1 MANSFHE
8 QNAVVHY
15 DGMLENFVNAVKS
28 AYEDEGF
35 DPSSSLVTEA
45 ALNAFLMEAYEQE
58 VFSYGSISVEQINT
72 YKDIVRH
79 AYSAARRATPRMYD
93 MITTNSSNE
102 QYEMFDE
109 DIVR

>member
-1 MANSFHE
+1 MSKYE
-8 QNAVVHY
+8 QSAVVHY
-15 DGMLENFVNAVKS
+15 GDMLEVTVNAVKS

-35 DPSSSLVTEA
+35 DPSSPLVMEA

-58 VFSYGSISVEQINT
+58 VCNYGSISVEQINA
-72 YKDIVRH
+72 YKDVVRH

>member
-1 MANSFHE
+1 MNKYE

-15 DGMLENFVNAVKS
+15 DDMLENVVNTVKS

-58 VFSYGSISVEQINT
+58 VYNYGSLSAEQINV
-72 YKDIVRH
+72 YKDVARH
-79 AYSAARRATPRMYD
+79 AYSAARSATAERSQ
-93 MITTNSSNE
+93 I
-102 QYEMFDE
+102 
-109 DIVR
+109 

>member
-1 MANSFHE
+1 MNKYE
-8 QNAVVHY
+8 QNDVVHY
-15 DGMLENFVNAVKS
+15 DDMLEATVNAVKS

-35 DPSSSLVTEA
+35 DPSSPLVMEA

-58 VFSYGSISVEQINT
+58 VFNYGSISVEQINA
-72 YKDIVRH
+72 YKAIVRH

-93 MITTNSSNE
+93 MITANSSNE